1 MDSQP
6 PGCRLTLAHVAAW
19 LVSSALLVFDVM
31 LVREALLSVLTWIGA
46 QLGQT
51 PSAYSAI
58 GWTIEFVDRALVLI
72 LACVGVA
79 LAVVLEHYYRRG
91 AENGLLIRRAIRGL
105 GALLAVGLVAWF
117 LQVLF

>member
-1 MDSQP
+1 MDNQP
-6 PGCRLTLAHVAAW
+6 PGCRLTLAHAAAW
-19 LVSSALLVFDVM
+19 LLSSALLVIDI
-31 LVREALLSVLTWIGA
+31 LLIREALLSVLTWASA
-46 QLGQT
+46 QTGKA

-79 LAVVLEHYYRRG
+79 LSVVLEHYYRRG
-91 AENGLLIRRAIRGL
+91 AENGLLIRRAARGL
-105 GALLAVGLVAWF
+105 GILLGVGLVAWI

>member
-1 MDSQP
+1 VDSQP
-6 PGCRLTLAHVAAW
+6 PGCRLTLAYVAAW
-19 LVSSALLVFDVM
+19 LVSSAFLIIDVL
-31 LVREALLSVLTWIGA
+31 LVREALLSVLTWVSA
-46 QLGQT
+46 QQGKA

-79 LAVVLEHYYRRG
+79 LSVVLEHYYRRG
-91 AENGLLIRRAIRGL
+91 AENGLLIRRTTRGL
-105 GALLAVGLVAWF
+105 GALLAVGLAAWL